1 MRCPIEDTD
10 ALAHFL
16 KLFFEYEREE
26 IADFRK
32 AVRQFQTD
40 LPAVLKA
47 LRDMIEEAH
56 RDNAAFRA
64 ASEKFLAHAK
74 ETINPTIGEADVREM
89 LIQHILTE
97 EIFTK
102 VFDSE
107 FHRDNNVA
115 KELYALEGT
124 FFTGALK
131 RNLLKQ
137 LEPYYAAIR
146 SAAALVTGHHEKQTF
161 LKEIYE
167 GFYKVYNRKAADRL
181 GVVYTPN
188 EIVRFWSRAPTGS
201 ARSILASALSTR
213 GSRFST
219 RRLAPA
225 PLSAS

>member
-74 ETINPTIGEADVREM
+74 ETINPTIGDADVREM

-107 FHRDNNVA
+107 FHATTTWR
-115 KELYALEGT
+115 
-124 FFTGALK
+124 
-131 RNLLKQ
+131 
-137 LEPYYAAIR
+137 R
-146 SAAALVTGHHEKQTF
+146 SSM
-161 LKEIYE
+161 
-167 GFYKVYNRKAADRL
+167 RWR
-181 GVVYTPN
+181 
-188 EIVRFWSRAPTGS
+188 
-201 ARSILASALSTR
+201 ARSSPARSSAIS
-213 GSRFST
+213 
-219 RRLAPA
+219 
-225 PLSAS
+225 